1 MPPKARPMAE
11 ARSDNAPWF
20 LSGPGLLLFAAL
32 LGAPLIM
39 TLMLSFYQFD
49 YATGGIQQAF
59 SFSNYVEVL
68 SDGYF
73 HKIFGRTFGVA
84 LLVTVVC
91 IVIGAPEAYI
101 LNRMKNPW
109 KSIFLLIVIGP
120 LLISVIV
127 RTLGW
132 ALLFGSQGGIST
144 ALQWL
149 GLVDEPVSLMFT
161 MTGMTIA
168 LVHVLVPFMVLSVWA
183 SLQRLDPQVEDAA
196 LTLGASQGTVLGR
209 IVLPQAMPGIL
220 SGSLIVFSLTASAFA
235 TPSII
240 GGRRLKVVATTAYD
254 EYLSTLN
261 WPLGAAIA
269 IVLLIAT
276 AIIIMSYN
284 RLIERRYAQVF
295 G

>member
-1 MPPKARPMAE
+1 MADPAP
-11 ARSDNAPWF
+11 ARSPWL
-20 LSGPGLLLFAAL
+20 LSAPGLILFAAL
-32 LGAPLIM
+32 LGAPLIL
-39 TLMLSFYQFD
+39 TVMLSFYQFD
-49 YATGGIQQAF
+49 YSTGGIQPAF
-59 SFSNYVEVL
+59 SLVNYLDVL
-68 SDGYF
+68 TDSYF
-73 HKIFGRTFGVA
+73 HRIFGRTFGVA
-84 LLVTVVC
+84 LLVTVIC
-91 IVIGAPEAYI
+91 ILIGAPEAYI
-101 LNRMKNPW
+101 LNRMRNPW

-149 GLVDEPVSLMFT
+149 GVVDEPVSLMFT

-168 LVHVLVPFMVLSVWA
+168 LVHVLVPFMVLAVWA

-196 LTLGASQGTVLGR
+196 LTLGASQATVLRR
-209 IVLPQAMPGIL
+209 IVLPQVMPGIL

-269 IVLLIAT
+269 IVLLVAT
-276 AIIIMSYN
+276 AIVIMSYN
-284 RLIERRYAQVF
+284 RLIERRYARVF
-295 G
+295 A

>member
-1 MPPKARPMAE
+1 MAE

-49 YATGGIQQAF
+49 YSTGGIQRAI

-68 SDGYF
+68 SDSYF

-196 LTLGASQGTVLGR
+196 LTLGASQGTVLRR

>member
-1 MPPKARPMAE
+1 MAE
-11 ARSDNAPWF
+11 ARSDNCALVP
-20 LSGPGLLLFAAL
+20 LRPGLLLFAAL

-49 YATGGIQQAF
+49 YATGGIQQGF
-59 SFSNYVEVL
+59 SFSNYIEVL
-68 SDGYF
+68 SDSYF

-91 IVIGAPEAYI
+91 ILIGAPEAYI
-101 LNRMKNPW
+101 LNRMKTPW

-149 GLVDEPVSLMFT
+149 GLTDEPVSLMFT

-196 LTLGASQGTVLGR
+196 LTLGASQNDRASPHCSPPGDAGHSLRQPDRVLADRQRLCHALDHRGSA
-209 IVLPQAMPGIL
+209 PQ
-220 SGSLIVFSLTASAFA
+220 
-235 TPSII
+235 
-240 GGRRLKVVATTAYD
+240 GGGDHRL
-254 EYLSTLN
+254 
-261 WPLGAAIA
+261 
-269 IVLLIAT
+269 
-276 AIIIMSYN
+276 
-284 RLIERRYAQVF
+284 R
-295 G
+295 